1 MGSGSPLISRARGL
15 WRPTESLTAL
25 SAGTGSA
32 ETLCAPL
39 ATKPAAQE
47 MLCWPQGSGDEGGRT
62 DAIPRQGVA
71 APLMCLTL
79 AVAFAAPAAAAT
91 AGNVQAKPIGDLIW
105 KPTDLNLFTAPIGT
119 ADTGYV
125 EFGETQVAILP
136 EPNHRPHPALGIGPG
151 DPHARPYNHEIR
163 RGLKSL
169 GFDRGAQFT
178 VEDFSDG
185 NCLSA
190 GVHGRPQEPRLG
202 AKGIVAGL
210 RLRTDHSELAA
221 SLIDVTGSAE
231 RFGEPFSVLADFSVP
246 PLDDIAGHPSFD
258 VDGHSHFPIFIADNI
273 DFALTPV
280 DPAGRYEWTLRM
292 LDQTGNGWKI
302 TVRFVIREN

>member
-1 MGSGSPLISRARGL
+1 MQCRAR
-15 WRPTESLTAL
+15 AL
-25 SAGTGSA
+25 LPS
-32 ETLCAPL
+32 
-39 ATKPAAQE
+39 
-47 MLCWPQGSGDEGGRT
+47 
-62 DAIPRQGVA
+62 
-71 APLMCLTL
+71 LMCLTL

-91 AGNVQAKPIGDLIW
+91 AGNVQAKPIGDPIW
-105 KPTDLNLFTAPIGT
+105 KPTDMNLFTAPIGT

-169 GFDRGAQFT
+169 GVARGGQFT

-185 NCLSA
+185 NGVWLAYMVVPRSRGSA
-190 GVHGRPQEPRLG
+190 P
-202 AKGIVAGL
+202 KGSSPDFDFGPIIPN
-210 RLRTDHSELAA
+210 
-221 SLIDVTGSAE
+221 SLFPIDVTGSAE
-231 RFGEPFSVLADFSVP
+231 RFGEPFSFLGAFSVP
-246 PLDDIAGHPSFD
+246 PLDASLDPPFD

-292 LDQTGNGWKI
+292 LDQTGNGWTI
-302 TVRFVIREN
+302 TVRFVIREK